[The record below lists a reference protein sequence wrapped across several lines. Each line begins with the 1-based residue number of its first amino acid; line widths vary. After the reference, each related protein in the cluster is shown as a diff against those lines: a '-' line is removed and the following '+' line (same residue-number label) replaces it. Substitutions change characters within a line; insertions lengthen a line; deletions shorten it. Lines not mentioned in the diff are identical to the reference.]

1 VVFDWEAPAE
11 NGLTITSYTVMIRK
25 ADNQFAEILDYCNG
39 ALADIVAVTECTIP
53 LTSLTSAPFNLVL
66 DDTIDFKVQAH
77 NLYGSSEYSDLGG
90 GALI

>member
-1 VVFDWEAPAE
+1 VVFDWEAPAA

-53 LTSLTSAPFNLVL
+53 LTSLTTAPFNLVL
-66 DDTIDFKVQAH
+66 DNTIDFM
-77 NLYGSSEYSDLGG
+77 
-90 GALI
+90 I